1 MNWKEIVLKEDFIH
15 VVMDEDYTVQ
25 GIVFAV
31 EPDYNRYSFDAK
43 KLTANELNRIWKK
56 VINGEAKVFA
66 AKLEKE

>member
-15 VVMDEDYTVQ
+15 AVMDEDYTVQ

-43 KLTANELNRIWKK
+43 RLTAKELNRMWKK

-66 AKLEKE
+66 AKLERE